1 MRTTSGEGRCIP
13 QQGFT
18 LVEVMVALVVLSIG
32 LLGVA
37 KLVTGAVRANDSG
50 YMRGQATQLAYE
62 MLDEIR
68 ANKSGAASYGGAGAY
83 TDCIAASCTPA
94 KLAGLDTYNWQ
105 QRVAATLPGGVGV
118 IATAAGADGVI
129 ATVKVEWDDSEAQY
143 AFGGAP
149 GLTAVTLESVL

>member
-1 MRTTSGEGRCIP
+1 MSGEKYVTP

-18 LVEVMVALVVLSIG
+18 LVEVMVALVVLSVG

-37 KLVTGAVRANDSG
+37 KLVTGAVHANDSG

-83 TDCIAASCTPA
+83 ADCSATSCTPA
-94 KLAGLDTYNWQ
+94 VLAGLDTYNWN
-105 QRVAATLPGGVGV
+105 QRLAATLPGGVGI
-118 IATAAGADGVI
+118 IATAVGPDGVI
-129 ATVKVEWDDSEAQY
+129 ATIKVEWDDSQAQY
-143 AFGGAP
+143 VFGGAT
-149 GLTAVTLESVL
+149 TAAVALESVL